1 MAAISHSPATRRKP
15 RCYYARRTGPR
26 PRRTTMRNA
35 ALLAVCTTLA
45 LLAGPALAQ
54 PLPQARPEQVGL
66 SSERL
71 GQVGRVLRE
80 EIEKGKFPGAVALVA
95 RKGRIAYHESFR
107 VRDPETR
114 APMTRDSIFRIY
126 SMTKPITSVAIM
138 MLQAQGRL
146 LLPHP
151 VSKLLPQLPHLHVA
165 VAQKEPISAP
175 PTTHPR

>member
-95 RKGRIAYHESFR
+95 RKGTHRLLRELRGARS
-107 VRDPETR
+107 RDPR
-114 APMTRDSIFRIY
+114 PDD
-126 SMTKPITSVAIM
+126 PG
-138 MLQAQGRL
+138 L
-146 LLPHP
+146 H
-151 VSKLLPQLPHLHVA
+151 LPHLLDDQADHLGRDHDA
-165 VAQKEPISAP
+165 AGAGPARP
-175 PTTHPR
+175 HRPGL